1 MKCRNLSEKN
11 HNIIWF
17 GKDFEN
23 FKTVQY
29 YGLIRTCI
37 RYTGVKNTET
47 GGVKQQEIVHG
58 DSYFVDNPSADFVH
72 CGIGGIKTQAN
83 FKNSAHSSGTIG
95 PQGGFDGLFYVIS
108 SKEKFYFTLN
118 NVEIDGT
125 DLYNYMD
132 QTFVYNKTTYYC
144 KFDYD
149 TFSNDVLN
157 GAFYT
162 SKASTIP
169 VGTCYLITPKTTN
182 YVEDT
187 DAVVASLIQRLSV
200 IKGELWWQVNYG
212 MPLTD
217 KVRGTTLYDMVVT
230 DIITSHPGVASIQS
244 YSSNLVGHTYTYTCT
259 IKTVFGD
266 TATISN

>member
-17 GKDFEN
+17 GKDMESP
-23 FKTVQY
+23 TTIY
-29 YGLIRTCI
+29 Y
-37 RYTGVKNTET
+37 VKNDGTSGYGT
-47 GGVKQQEIVHG
+47 
-58 DSYFVDNPSADFVH
+58 NLN
-72 CGIGGIKTQAN
+72 TT
-83 FKNSAHSSGTIG
+83 AHS
-95 PQGGFDGLFYVIS
+95 F
-108 SKEKFYFTLN
+108 K
-118 NVEIDGT
+118 IDGT
-125 DLYNYMD
+125 
-132 QTFVYNKTTYYC
+132 TYY
-144 KFDYD
+144 YRLD
-149 TFSNDVLN
+149 TNSSIN
-157 GAFYT
+157 GTFGSGSTLFTT
-162 SKASTIP
+162 SLGKCTLTIN
-169 VGTCYLITPKTTN
+169 PKLPN

-187 DAVVASLIQRLSV
+187 DAVVVSLIQRLSV

-244 YSSNLVGHTYTYTCT
+244 YSSNLVGHTYTYTCI

>member
-29 YGLIRTCI
+29 SGAIRTCI
-37 RYTGVKNTET
+37 RYTGVRTTET
-47 GGVKQQEIVHG
+47 NGVKQQIIVRG
-58 DSYFVDNPSADFVH
+58 DSFFTDNPTADFVYFS
-72 CGIGGIKTQAN
+72 IGGYQTQAN
-83 FKNSAHSSGTIG
+83 FKNSTHSSGTIG
-95 PQGGFDGLFYVIS
+95 PQNGFDGLFYAIS
-108 SKEKFYFTLN
+108 SKEEFHFTLN
-118 NVEIDGT
+118 DVEIDGT
-125 DLYNYMD
+125 DLYNYIN
-132 QTFVYNKTTYYC
+132 QTFVYNGTTYYC
-144 KFDYD
+144 KFNYD

-162 SKASTIP
+162 SSTSTTSI
-169 VGTCYLITPKTTN
+169 GTCYLITPKTPN

-187 DAVVASLIQRLSV
+187 DAVVVSLIQRLSV

-212 MPLTD
+212 VPLTD
-217 KVRGTTLYDMVVT
+217 KVRGTTLYDMVIT
-230 DIITSHPGVASIQS
+230 DIITSHLGVASIQS

-259 IKTVFGD
+259 IKTIFGD

>member
-17 GKDFEN
+17 GKDFET
-23 FKTVQY
+23 FTTIY
-29 YGLIRTCI
+29 CI
-37 RYTGVKNTET
+37 KN
-47 GGVKQQEIVHG
+47 
-58 DSYFVDNPSADFVH
+58 D
-72 CGIGGIKTQAN
+72 
-83 FKNSAHSSGTIG
+83 GTSV
-95 PQGGFDGLFYVIS
+95 Y
-108 SKEKFYFTLN
+108 
-118 NVEIDGT
+118 GT
-125 DLYNYMD
+125 DLNTTD
-132 QTFVYNKTTYYC
+132 RSFKINKIKHYYRL
-144 KFDYD
+144 D
-149 TFSNDVLN
+149 SN
-157 GAFYT
+157 
-162 SKASTIP
+162 STIN
-169 VGTCYLITPKTTN
+169 GTFGLNSASFIYSLGKCTLTTDPKLPN

-187 DAVVASLIQRLSV
+187 DAVVVSLIQRLSV

-212 MPLTD
+212 IPLTD

>member
-17 GKDFEN
+17 GKDMESPTTIYYMKKDRTFGYGTDLDTIAQS
-23 FKTVQY
+23 FK
-29 YGLIRTCI
+29 
-37 RYTGVKNTET
+37 
-47 GGVKQQEIVHG
+47 
-58 DSYFVDNPSADFVH
+58 
-72 CGIGGIKTQAN
+72 
-83 FKNSAHSSGTIG
+83 
-95 PQGGFDGLFYVIS
+95 
-108 SKEKFYFTLN
+108 
-118 NVEIDGT
+118 IDGT
-125 DLYNYMD
+125 
-132 QTFVYNKTTYYC
+132 TYYY
-144 KFDYD
+144 KLGANSLING
-149 TFSNDVLN
+149 TFGSESN
-157 GAFYT
+157 FTT
-162 SKASTIP
+162 SLGKCTL
-169 VGTCYLITPKTTN
+169 TTPKLPN

>member
-17 GKDFEN
+17 GKDFET
-23 FKTVQY
+23 FTTIY
-29 YGLIRTCI
+29 C
-37 RYTGVKNTET
+37 VKN
-47 GGVKQQEIVHG
+47 
-58 DSYFVDNPSADFVH
+58 D
-72 CGIGGIKTQAN
+72 
-83 FKNSAHSSGTIG
+83 GTSV
-95 PQGGFDGLFYVIS
+95 Y
-108 SKEKFYFTLN
+108 
-118 NVEIDGT
+118 GT
-125 DLYNYMD
+125 DLNTTD
-132 QTFVYNKTTYYC
+132 HSFQINKITHYYRL
-144 KFDYD
+144 D
-149 TFSNDVLN
+149 SN
-157 GAFYT
+157 
-162 SKASTIP
+162 STIN
-169 VGTCYLITPKTTN
+169 GTFGLNSASFTYSLGKCTLTTRQKLPN

-187 DAVVASLIQRLSV
+187 DAVVVSLIQRLSV

>member
-1 MKCRNLSEKN
+1 MKCRNLSEKD

-17 GKDFEN
+17 GKDMSNLTHLYYEINKDNVLYKGTTKESAPASGKTITIRLTPKDAYTYTWQLNEN
-23 FKTVQY
+23 STIN
-29 YGLIRTCI
+29 GTLTSESGGS
-37 RYTGVKNTET
+37 GVGSLTN
-47 GGVKQQEIVHG
+47 
-58 DSYFVDNPSADFVH
+58 
-72 CGIGGIKTQAN
+72 
-83 FKNSAHSSGTIG
+83 
-95 PQGGFDGLFYVIS
+95 
-108 SKEKFYFTLN
+108 KEK
-118 NVEIDGT
+118 
-125 DLYNYMD
+125 
-132 QTFVYNKTTYYC
+132 
-144 KFDYD
+144 
-149 TFSNDVLN
+149 
-157 GAFYT
+157 
-162 SKASTIP
+162 IP
-169 VGTCYLITPKTTN
+169 N

-187 DAVVASLIQRLSV
+187 DAVVVSLIQRLSV